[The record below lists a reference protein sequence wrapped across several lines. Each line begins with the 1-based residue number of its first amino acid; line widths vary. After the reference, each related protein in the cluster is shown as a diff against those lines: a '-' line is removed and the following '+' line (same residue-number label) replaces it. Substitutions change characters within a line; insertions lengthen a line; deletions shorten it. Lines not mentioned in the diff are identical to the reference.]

1 MRSSRI
7 FIGVYIL
14 TDMKLSVLLMVRGW
28 RRAGRL
34 PAGTRRVLWPV
45 APSPVGP
52 LSPCWPS
59 TGTPSHAPFLHVGR
73 RLPAHLGPRRP

>member
-7 FIGVYIL
+7 FIGVYVL
-14 TDMKLSVLLMVRGW
+14 TNMKLSFLFMVRGR

-45 APSPVGP
+45 APSPAGP
-52 LSPCWPS
+52 LSPC
-59 TGTPSHAPFLHVGR
+59 
-73 RLPAHLGPRRP
+73 